1 MKYFFIILISIVS
14 LTCFAQKA
22 DTSFHFTRIYNG
34 DIVNA
39 AIDNL
44 DNLYI
49 VSSNGQVKK
58 IDAKGDSIAV
68 YNQVRNYG
76 QLSAIDVSNPLKIL
90 LFYKD
95 FSTVVILDR
104 LLTVR
109 SSIDLHKYSILQ
121 PAAIGLSYDNNIWVF
136 DEYDNKL
143 KKIDE
148 QGNKLMETSD
158 LRSIHTGALSPSS
171 ILNDNGFVYL
181 ADKNNGIFV
190 FDNYGSFKRR
200 LDIKSSG
207 NLDVVNGLIISTNEN
222 SLSLYDPNTFNSS
235 IRTLPSS
242 FGRYIKSLTVGNRL
256 LLITDHSLRIYQFH
270 F

>member
-1 MKYFFIILISIVS
+1 
-14 LTCFAQKA
+14 
-22 DTSFHFTRIYNG
+22 
-34 DIVNA
+34 
-39 AIDNL
+39 
-44 DNLYI
+44 
-49 VSSNGQVKK
+49 
-58 IDAKGDSIAV
+58 
-68 YNQVRNYG
+68 
-76 QLSAIDVSNPLKIL
+76 
-90 LFYKD
+90 
-95 FSTVVILDR
+95 
-104 LLTVR
+104 
-109 SSIDLHKYSILQ
+109 
-121 PAAIGLSYDNNIWVF
+121 
-136 DEYDNKL
+136 
-143 KKIDE
+143 
-148 QGNKLMETSD
+148 MEPSD

-190 FDNYGSFKRR
+190 FDNYGSFKGR

-242 FGRYIKSLTVGNRL
+242 FGRYTKSLTVGNRL